1 MGSCNSYPQ
10 LCLQLVVLL
19 FLNWTEKCDLSLNP
33 TSNIDGLKTEKEWR
47 VDPDTFGSET
57 ACVRASYQ
65 EV

>member
-1 MGSCNSYPQ
+1 MSTACG
-10 LCLQLVVLL
+10 LVIFKLDR
-19 FLNWTEKCDLSLNP
+19 EMYKCDLSFNP

-65 EV
+65 EVQIS